1 MLVYESKLKGTQE
14 QYARLDRVIRT
25 GLFVRNACIRL
36 WIDGEAKSR
45 NDFYK
50 HCKVLAD
57 NPEFPWAKKLNSQA
71 RQASAERAWA
81 SISRFFD
88 NCKKQISG
96 KKGFPK
102 FKKNRASH
110 GSVEY
115 KQSGYKLS
123 EDRKY
128 IFFTDGFEAGMFR
141 LLGTRDLHYYQL
153 NQIKRVRV
161 VRRAD
166 GYYAQFLIDH
176 DRIEK
181 REPTGKTLG
190 LDVGL
195 NHLYT
200 DSDGEIL
207 NNPRYLRK
215 SERQLKRL
223 HKKVSKK
230 FVKGQKQSNNY
241 KKAKQRLAVKHLKI
255 SRQRKDFAVK
265 TALCVVRSNDLIA
278 YEDLK
283 VRNMVRNHRLAKSI
297 SDASWSLFREWVEYF
312 AKVFGVV
319 TVAIPPHN
327 TSQNCS
333 SCGQKVVKSLST
345 RTHKCVCGFI
355 CDRDKNAALNIFEI
369 GLRTVGHTVTSSLE
383 LESDA
388 THAEVSSASERAS
401 RKASGENDLWLKE
414 EILLSKPTRRKR
426 KPKEQSLES

>member
-1 MLVYESKLKGTQE
+1 MLIYESKLKGTQE
-14 QYARLDRVIRT
+14 QYTKLDEAIRT

-36 WIDGEAKSR
+36 WIDGKAKSR
-45 NDFYK
+45 NDLYK
-50 HCKVLAD
+50 HCKNLAD

-81 SISRFFD
+81 YISRLED
-88 NCKKQISG
+88 NCKKKIPG

-102 FKKNRASH
+102 FKKNRPNH

-128 IFFTDGFEAGMFR
+128 INFTDGFEAGLFR
-141 LLGTRDLHYYQL
+141 LWGTRNLHYYQL

-181 REPTGKTLG
+181 REPTSKTLG

-195 NHLYT
+195 KHFYT
-200 DSDGEIL
+200 DSNGETVD
-207 NNPRYLRK
+207 NPRYLRK
-215 SERQLKRL
+215 SERQLKKLQRQ
-223 HKKVSKK
+223 VSNK
-230 FVKGQKQSNNY
+230 FIKGSPKSSNY
-241 KKAKQRLAVKHLKI
+241 KKAKQKLAKKHLKI
-255 SRQRKDFAVK
+255 SRQRKDFVVK

-283 VRNMVRNHRLAKSI
+283 IRNMVKNHHLAKSI

-312 AKVFGVV
+312 GKVFGVV
-319 TVAIPPHN
+319 TVGVPPHN
-327 TSQNCS
+327 TSQKCS
-333 SCGQKVVKSLST
+333 SCGSIVVKSLST
-345 RTHKCVCGFI
+345 RTHKCMCGFV
-355 CDRDKNAALNIFEI
+355 CDRDKNAALNILQI

-383 LESDA
+383 L
-388 THAEVSSASERAS
+388 
-401 RKASGENDLWLKE
+401 
-414 EILLSKPTRRKR
+414 
-426 KPKEQSLES
+426 

>member
-1 MLVYESKLKGTQE
+1 MLIYESKLKGTQD
-14 QYARLDRVIRT
+14 QYTKLDKAIRT

-36 WIDGEAKSR
+36 WIDGKAKSR
-45 NDFYK
+45 NDLYK
-50 HCKVLAD
+50 HCKNLAD

-81 SISRFFD
+81 SISRLED
-88 NCKKQISG
+88 NCKKKIPG

-102 FKKNRASH
+102 FKKNRPNH

-128 IFFTDGFEAGMFR
+128 INFTDGFEAGLFR
-141 LLGTRDLHYYQL
+141 LWGTRNLHYYQL

-181 REPTGKTLG
+181 REPTSKTLG

-195 NHLYT
+195 KHFYT
-200 DSDGEIL
+200 DSNGETVD
-207 NNPRYLRK
+207 NPRYLRK
-215 SERQLKRL
+215 SERQLKKLQRQ
-223 HKKVSKK
+223 VSNK
-230 FVKGQKQSNNY
+230 FIKGSPKSSNY
-241 KKAKQRLAVKHLKI
+241 KKAKQKLAKKHLKI
-255 SRQRKDFAVK
+255 SRQRKDFVVK

-283 VRNMVRNHRLAKSI
+283 IRNMVKNHHLAKSI

-312 AKVFGVV
+312 GKVFGVV
-319 TVAIPPHN
+319 TVGVPPHN
-327 TSQNCS
+327 TSQKCS
-333 SCGQKVVKSLST
+333 SCGFIVVKSLST
-345 RTHKCVCGFI
+345 RTHKCMCGFV
-355 CDRDKNAALNIFEI
+355 CDRDKNAALNILQI

-383 LESDA
+383 L
-388 THAEVSSASERAS
+388 
-401 RKASGENDLWLKE
+401 
-414 EILLSKPTRRKR
+414 
-426 KPKEQSLES
+426 